1 MKGNITTGQD
11 AFLDIVA
18 NLVGILIILVVL
30 VGAHART
37 NASIAPVADDLIA
50 QQITQAEIKAD
61 DAASRL
67 DVLVADNEELEV
79 IIDQE
84 KSVARHLTEVRHQRL
99 VALEEL
105 KQQIKFKQQRLDQQQ
120 QTALAHKQQK
130 IGLER
135 QLKQLAETTA
145 AVSNLKTN
153 ASDAKTI
160 DHYPNPIARTVFA
173 QEIHFRLTGG
183 KLVHVPLDEL
193 VSKMK
198 QDWKLIAERRSEFS
212 NSRDTIGPIGNFRLR
227 YELETASVAN
237 VGRRIRFKR
246 FALYPVDEDAGETV
260 GMALRDSASQWN
272 QLLQTLNPD
281 QTTVSV
287 WVYPDSFEDHATVK
301 KWLYSK
307 GFKMASW
314 PLDYGRLISGG
325 PNGLK
330 TSAQ

>member
-1 MKGNITTGQD
+1 MKGSITTGQD

-30 VGAHART
+30 VGAHARSSVT
-37 NASIAPVADDLIA
+37 TAQAPDDQIAEQI
-50 QQITQAEIKAD
+50 QQANLAAD
-61 DAASRL
+61 DAASRVN
-67 DVLVADNEELEV
+67 VLVQDNEELEV

-84 KSVARHLTEVRHQRL
+84 NAVARQLTEVRHRRL

-105 KQQIKFKQQRLDQQQ
+105 KQKFQIKQQQLDQQQ
-120 QTALAHKQQK
+120 QQRLAKESEKIALQ
-130 IGLER
+130 R
-135 QLKQLAETTA
+135 QLKQLSDTTA

-153 ASDAKTI
+153 SSDAKTI
-160 DHYPNPIARTVFA
+160 DHYPNPIARTVFS

-198 QDWKLIAERRSEFS
+198 QDWKLIAERRTQF
-212 NSRDTIGPIGNFRLR
+212 NNARDTTGPIGNFRLQ
-227 YELETASVAN
+227 YELETSSL
-237 VGRRIRFKR
+237 VGDRRQIRFKR
-246 FALYPVDEDAGETV
+246 FTLYPVVEDAGEPV
-260 GMALRDSASQWN
+260 AVALADPQSQWN
-272 QLLQTLNPD
+272 QLLRNQTPH

-301 KWLYSK
+301 TWLYEHK
-307 GFKMASW
+307 FKMASW
-314 PLDYGRLISGG
+314 PLDFGRLISGG
-325 PNGLK
+325 PNGLR